1 MIIRT
6 HISIPSEIDTII
18 KNYAN
23 KNGLKYSQAVSKL
36 IELGSSNI
44 DLNKYIT
51 DNNGILDRIFS
62 KLCFNT
68 SLLEQFYSDMEI
80 DNLTNPN
87 KNSTLNK
94 FKNKFNHSKYDDR
107 RLKMSSYGK
116 LYYKL
121 LNDKLNKSAII
132 FFLRQELL

>member
-23 KNGLKYSQAVSKL
+23 RNGLKYSQAVSKL

-44 DLNKYIT
+44 DINKYIAS
-51 DNNGILDRIFS
+51 NNGILDRIFS

-87 KNSTLNK
+87 KNSALNQ
-94 FKNKFNHSKYDDR
+94 FKNKINHSKYDD
-107 RLKMSSYGK
+107 
-116 LYYKL
+116 
-121 LNDKLNKSAII
+121 
-132 FFLRQELL
+132 